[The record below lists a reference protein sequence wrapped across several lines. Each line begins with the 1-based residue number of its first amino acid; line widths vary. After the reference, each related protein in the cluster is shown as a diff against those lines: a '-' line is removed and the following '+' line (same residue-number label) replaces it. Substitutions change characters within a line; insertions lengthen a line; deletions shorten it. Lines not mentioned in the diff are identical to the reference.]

1 MAARKPVIVPPR
13 RPPSLAIPPT
23 PDEIAK
29 MEAFERGVSQVSA
42 RHPPDT
48 SQTPAKPRR
57 EAGSAVLF
65 ERKRGPARRRM
76 NVYFT
81 PDVHR
86 RLAEYCQRTGDE
98 MSRFIDAAVEH
109 ALDVKAERE

>member
-1 MAARKPVIVPPR
+1 MSKRPVIVPPR

-29 MEAFERGVSQVSA
+29 MEAFERGAAQVSA

-57 EAGSAVLF
+57 EAGSAVMF
-65 ERKRGPARRRM
+65 ERKRGPAKRRC

-81 PDVHR
+81 PDTFAE
-86 RLAEYCQRTGDE
+86 LEEYCAREDE
-98 MSRFIDAAVEH
+98 DLSRVIDRAVKEH
-109 ALDVKAERE
+109 LARKASR